1 MTDTFEMLQNMQN
14 NFTELCKVVGSLEDE
29 IAHLREELDFAND
42 ELQDKIRNY
51 DLLNCEMISL
61 HHVLA
66 LEKELRIRER
76 NSAKELINALLGPDL
91 DPVITKVLA
100 GKWLD
105 TWEDK
110 YSEK

>member
-1 MTDTFEMLQNMQN
+1 MTDTFEMLNNMQN
-14 NFTELCKVVGSLEDE
+14 NFTELCKVVASLEDE

-42 ELQDKIRNY
+42 ELQDEIRNY

-61 HHVLA
+61 QHELA

-76 NSAKELINALLGPDL
+76 NSAKELINALLGPDP
-91 DPVITKVLA
+91 DPVITKNLA
-100 GKWLD
+100 DKWLD